1 MWKYVGNLVHQKN
14 LSLAG
19 KVAEMAE
26 ITYGVDA
33 IDKIWMVWLKPILE
47 DILNVGEI

>member
-1 MWKYVGNLVHQKN
+1 MWKNVGNLIHQKN

-26 ITYGVDA
+26 ITYG
-33 IDKIWMVWLKPILE
+33 IDEIWIVWLKPILE
-47 DILNVGEI
+47 DMNVGEI